1 MIIKF
6 RENDSWVIFGEID
19 HIVYKEAFTVD
30 EEKGSDDKA
39 LFFLAD
45 KDDKEAHKMRVE
57 FFTKNMTEATVIFAY
72 SPIYLMNDE
81 GRTVETF

>member
-30 EEKGSDDKA
+30 EEKGSDDK
-39 LFFLAD
+39 
-45 KDDKEAHKMRVE
+45 V
-57 FFTKNMTEATVIFAY
+57 
-72 SPIYLMNDE
+72 MNDE

>member
-30 EEKGSDDKA
+30 EEKGSDGRDLLKRHCL
-39 LFFLAD
+39 LFFQGPEAIDDD
-45 KDDKEAHKMRVE
+45 KDR
-57 FFTKNMTEATVIFAY
+57 IFPAA
-72 SPIYLMNDE
+72 PGAGL
-81 GRTVETF
+81 